1 MAQATAE
8 VFEFPACGIADFY
21 MEDHEIEA
29 LEREEAV
36 QEFGSSGI
44 ATFEPIAK
52 RMASYG
58 RFGDDTVA
66 HVETGELVVPKALI
80 DDNPRLRDS
89 IFSHLREL
97 GVEDPERYVVGSGV
111 NSINPETGMPEFFN
125 PFKAVKKV
133 FKGVTKAASKVVKG
147 VSKALKGVTKV
158 IKKAA
163 PVIIPFA
170 LNIAFPGLGA
180 IYSGALGAGIGTL
193 VQGGNLKDAFKNALI
208 GGAIGGATAAIGG
221 GLQATKAGTGTFG
234 QGAMKGIQDAAKLSN
249 LQTAGKQLATGQ
261 FGQSGYEKVLSDQA
275 LTAPSPSDTLAS
287 VKEGV
292 TPDSVV
298 ADATDFQG
306 QYAQG
311 AGATATDAGTTLQ
324 TVPPGSDEFVR
335 DPKILEALT
344 GGVDSAA
351 SAPITASSP
360 FQSPNPAD
368 QAFFGS
374 GQISGVQ
381 PTPPPTILEQLQS
394 AGETAMD
401 YGGKAMDF
409 LTGSDPT
416 FTQKNKLALD
426 YIKESGGKLSY
437 DKALEMATS
446 ELTPGLLRTYG
457 PSLALAGGAT
467 YLAGGFT
474 PQELDEMSDEE
485 RLAALGPSAYDE
497 YMANKAKYDVG
508 GYTPTLSQGQYVV
521 PTIFPKQA
529 SILPVA
535 DGGEIFPRRVG
546 GIMPD
551 EGTPG
556 KDSVKAM
563 LMPGEF
569 VMTTNAVKGLGDGD
583 NNKGISR
590 MYDMMRGLEAKGK
603 AMA

>member
-1 MAQATAE
+1 MAQATAK
-8 VFEFPACGIADFY
+8 VFEFPAGGIADFY

-29 LEREEAV
+29 LEREEAA

-44 ATFEPIAK
+44 ATFEPIAN

-58 RFGDDTVA
+58 RYGDDTVA
-66 HVETGELVVPKALI
+66 HVETGELIVPKALI
-80 DDNPRLRDS
+80 DDNPKLRDS
-89 IFSHLREL
+89 IFSHLRDL

-111 NSINPETGMPEFFN
+111 NSINPETGMPEFFL
-125 PFKAVKKV
+125 KKI
-133 FKGVTKAASKVVKG
+133 FKGVKKAASKVVKG

-170 LNIAFPGLGA
+170 LNAMFPGLGA

-208 GGAIGGATAAIGG
+208 GGAIGGATAGV
-221 GLQATKAGTGTFG
+221 
-234 QGAMKGIQDAAKLSN
+234 QGAFGAKAAGKTISQGAFDEIAKQASFSN
-249 LQTAGKQLATGQ
+249 LQTAGQQLATGQ
-261 FGQSGYEKVLSDQA
+261 FGQAGLDAVQMSPDAFAEYSPDKLVGEVVEKATDFGAGQGPYDPNLS
-275 LTAPSPSDTLAS
+275 TTLPAGTDAGLDAATRN
-287 VKEGV
+287 ELYGV
-292 TPDSVV
+292 TPRPAATTTGSAATTAPAADSF
-298 ADATDFQG
+298 TI
-306 QYAQG
+306 AQ
-311 AGATATDAGTTLQ
+311 Q
-324 TVPPGSDEFVR
+324 
-335 DPKILEALT
+335 EALQKAAQPAGFLESGSEFLKDPSLST
-344 GGVDSAA
+344 FKDLTLGPDAMTTSELLSKAATENPALFPNLNPANIQASSALGQAATEAAKA
-351 SAPITASSP
+351 SAPGLVRSFAIPAAAAVGTTA
-360 FQSPNPAD
+360 
-368 QAFFGS
+368 
-374 GQISGVQ
+374 
-381 PTPPPTILEQLQS
+381 
-394 AGETAMD
+394 
-401 YGGKAMDF
+401 
-409 LTGSDPT
+409 
-416 FTQKNKLALD
+416 
-426 YIKESGGKLSY
+426 
-437 DKALEMATS
+437 
-446 ELTPGLLRTYG
+446 LL
-457 PSLALAGGAT
+457 
-467 YLAGGFT
+467 GGFT

-521 PTIFPKQA
+521 PTIFPQQ
-529 SILPVA
+529 SPILPVA
-535 DGGEIFPRRVG
+535 EGGEIFPRRVG

-583 NNKGISR
+583 NNKGINR

>member
-1 MAQATAE
+1 MAQATAK
-8 VFEFPACGIADFY
+8 VFEFPAGGIADFY

-29 LEREEAV
+29 LEREEAA

-44 ATFEPIAK
+44 ATFEPIAN

-58 RFGDDTVA
+58 RYGDDTVA
-66 HVETGELVVPKALI
+66 HVETGELIVPKALI
-80 DDNPRLRDS
+80 DDNPKLRDS
-89 IFSHLREL
+89 IFSHLRDL

-111 NSINPETGMPEFFN
+111 NSINPDTGMPEFFL
-125 PFKAVKKV
+125 KKI
-133 FKGVTKAASKVVKG
+133 FKGVKKAASKVVKG

-170 LNIAFPGLGA
+170 LNAAFPGLGA

-249 LQTAGKQLATGQ
+249 LQTAGQQLATGQ
-261 FGQSGYEKVLSDQA
+261 FGQAGLDAVQMSPDAFVDYSPDKLVGEVVEKATDFGAGQGPYDPNLS
-275 LTAPSPSDTLAS
+275 TTLPAGTDAGLDAATRN
-287 VKEGV
+287 ELYGV
-292 TPDSVV
+292 TPRPAVTTTGS
-298 ADATDFQG
+298 AATTAPATDSFTI
-306 QYAQG
+306 AQ
-311 AGATATDAGTTLQ
+311 Q
-324 TVPPGSDEFVR
+324 
-335 DPKILEALT
+335 EALQKAAQPAGFLESGSEFLKDPSLST
-344 GGVDSAA
+344 FKDLTLGPDAMTTSELLTKAAKENPGLFPNLNPQASSALGQAATEAAKA
-351 SAPITASSP
+351 SAPGLVRSFAIPAAAAVGTTA
-360 FQSPNPAD
+360 
-368 QAFFGS
+368 
-374 GQISGVQ
+374 
-381 PTPPPTILEQLQS
+381 
-394 AGETAMD
+394 
-401 YGGKAMDF
+401 
-409 LTGSDPT
+409 
-416 FTQKNKLALD
+416 
-426 YIKESGGKLSY
+426 
-437 DKALEMATS
+437 
-446 ELTPGLLRTYG
+446 LL
-457 PSLALAGGAT
+457 
-467 YLAGGFT
+467 GGFT

-485 RLAALGPSAYDE
+485 RLAALGPSGYDL
-497 YMANKAKYDVG
+497 YMANQAKYGVAG
-508 GYTPTLSQGQYVV
+508 STPMLSHGQYVV
-521 PTIFPKQA
+521 PTLFA
-529 SILPVA
+529 A
-535 DGGEIFPRRVG
+535 DGGGIFPRRVG